1 MSIQHH
7 VIVNVAVD
15 GAEKPVEADHDSFFC
30 LQMATWKPAEQRESE
45 PLPRQ
50 TETADSERN
59 FTEFN
64 NNDVSN
70 SSNKSTTENLSR
82 VKKMSLISS
91 AKYVSSKRKNAGEA
105 QFDGENIVD
114 GHQRGRSS
122 LPDLSLMSVDVC
134 TQSSKAALKRPR
146 LSSVGRKRKSSAGK
160 LAWRHLC
167 YMLLYLYTLFNV
179 DHSNLL
185 DSRV

>member
-70 SSNKSTTENLSR
+70 SRNKSTTENLSR

-122 LPDLSLMSVDVC
+122 LPDLSLMPVDIC
-134 TQSSKAALKRPR
+134 TLKHPR
-146 LSSVGRKRKSSAGK
+146 LSSVGQKRKSSAGK
-160 LAWRHLC
+160 LAWRHF
-167 YMLLYLYTLFNV
+167 LYVAVFIYFLAFRALTL
-179 DHSNLL
+179 
-185 DSRV
+185 

>member
-1 MSIQHH
+1 
-7 VIVNVAVD
+7 
-15 GAEKPVEADHDSFFC
+15 

-122 LPDLSLMSVDVC
+122 LPDLSLMSVDIC
-134 TQSSKAALKRPR
+134 TQSSKAALKHPR

-160 LAWRHLC
+160 LARRHLC